1 MQEVTKMT
9 INERISELIDELN
22 IKQKDFAYKIKLKPN
37 TLSMIRSG
45 KRAVTDRVISDICR
59 EFNISE
65 VWLREGLGPMRSNK
79 PARSKIL
86 TFADYV
92 DNLDKS
98 SFLKLLME
106 SVAELSDKQ
115 LEQMEEI
122 GKSILHNI
130 KQKESN
136 E

>member
-1 MQEVTKMT
+1 LNTRLREIRK
-9 INERISELIDELN
+9 ISNLTQSEFGKLIG
-22 IKQKDFAYKIKLKPN
+22 
-37 TLSMIRSG
+37 LSPSI
-45 KRAVTDRVISDICR
+45 ISDIEKGRRNLTDRNISIIC
-59 EFNISE
+59 EKFNISE
-65 VWLREGLGPMRSNK
+65 VWLREGLGNKEGNK
-79 PARSKIL
+79 PTRSKIL

-106 SVAELSDKQ
+106 SVAELSDEQ

-122 GKSILHNI
+122 GQSILHNI
-130 KQKESN
+130 KQKKSN